1 MLEWCYRGEQM
12 NNRIKELRKAL
23 GLSQTEFSE
32 KIGLNHVSVSL
43 FESGT
48 REISKRTRLAILRE
62 FRVNPV
68 WFDTGEGDMFLP
80 IKQKDEIIQFA
91 ERIVNADD
99 TDIRKKL
106 FKLLAELS
114 PQDWQI
120 IESAFNKIKE
130 VG

>member
-1 MLEWCYRGEQM
+1 M
-12 NNRIKELRKAL
+12 NNRIKQLRKAL
-23 GLSQTEFSE
+23 GLTQDELGA
-32 KIGLNHVSVSL
+32 KIGLNKISISL

-62 FRVNPV
+62 FNVNPV
-68 WFDTGEGDMFLP
+68 WLDTGEGDMFLP
-80 IKQKDEIIQFA
+80 IKKKDEIIQFA
-91 ERIVNADD
+91 ERVVNADD

-106 FKLLAELS
+106 IKLLTELS

>member
-1 MLEWCYRGEQM
+1 M
-12 NNRIKELRKAL
+12 NNRIKELRNAL
-23 GLSQTEFSE
+23 GLSQSEFGQ
-32 KIGLNHVSVSL
+32 KIGLTYVSVSL

-62 FRVNPV
+62 FNVNPV
-68 WFDTGEGDMFLP
+68 WLDTGEGDMFLP
-80 IKQKDEIIQFA
+80 IKKKDEIIQFA
-91 ERIVNADD
+91 ERVVNADD

-106 FKLLAELS
+106 IKLLAELS